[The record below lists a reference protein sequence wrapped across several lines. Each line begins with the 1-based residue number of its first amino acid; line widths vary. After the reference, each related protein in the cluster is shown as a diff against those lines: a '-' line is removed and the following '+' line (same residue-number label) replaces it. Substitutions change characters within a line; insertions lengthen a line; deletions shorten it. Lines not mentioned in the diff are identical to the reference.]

1 MKKASDL
8 IEVSQIFD
16 PQKVLT
22 LEDSEI
28 HQDEIYQSTIK
39 PLKMKLLTNQI
50 PTKTFFICG
59 QIGMGKSTA
68 LNYLP
73 DETITKKFE
82 VKYLTGRELFA
93 IHDIDIVDILLM
105 IGFELIK
112 GTSLENT
119 YYEGLNKLKD
129 INLENLKIS
138 KEQTW
143 DFENQKEDKKDIGA
157 KFDILVSKFDGK
169 IFKNLRMNERERQ
182 SIREIFSIDKA
193 NLIEFINDIILDYK
207 TDVMQDNKELL
218 LIIDDLEKIVDKDII
233 NKVFVDDNWVFHQ
246 INCVKI
252 IPIHIFL
259 PLGNSMFNNDLIEF
273 DFRIDINKLDDVKVS
288 DDEIQKVEKNKD
300 ILKDLIKVRLED
312 ESFIE
317 PDAYDEIIKYSG
329 GNLRQLI
336 EIIYQASINQLVVS
350 DAKGKSI
357 TVEDVKWGVGEIS
370 NRLSKAA
377 ISKIKVLNQVNT
389 MHKLFDEPTQKDLED
404 FDSLLLDNLI
414 FLHKNGTY
422 WCDVNPIIQKTV
434 EVYAKSKQ
442 KED

>member
-1 MKKASDL
+1 MKKASNL

-22 LEDSEI
+22 LADKDI
-28 HQDEIYQSTIK
+28 HQDVYQSTID

-50 PTKTFFICG
+50 PSKTFFICG

-73 DETITKKFE
+73 DENINNKFE

-93 IHDIDIVDILLM
+93 IHDIDIIDILLM

-112 GTSLENT
+112 DTGLEDR

-143 DFENQKEDKKDIGA
+143 DFENNKEDKKELGL
-157 KFDILVSKFDGK
+157 KFDILVSKFNGK
-169 IFKNLRMNERERQ
+169 IFENLKMNERERQ

-193 NLIEFINDIILDYK
+193 NLIAFINDIILDYK
-207 TDVMQDNKELL
+207 TEIMNNDKDLL
-218 LIIDDLEKIVDKDII
+218 LIIDDLEKISDKDII
-233 NKVFVDDNWVFHQ
+233 KKVFVDDNWVFHK

-259 PLGNSMFNNDLIEF
+259 PKNHSMFNNDLIDF
-273 DFRIDINKLDDVKVS
+273 DFRIEANKLGENIVSIEEKVKI
-288 DDEIQKVEKNKD
+288 DANIETLKN
-300 ILKDLIKVRLED
+300 LIKVRLED
-312 ESFIE
+312 ESFISD
-317 PDAYDEIIKYSG
+317 DAYIEIIKYSG
-329 GNLRQLI
+329 GNIRQLI
-336 EIIYQASINQLVVS
+336 EIIYQSSINQLVIS
-350 DAKGKSI
+350 NMKGTVI
-357 TVEDVKWGVGEIS
+357 TVDDVKWGVGEIS

-377 ISKIKVLNQVNT
+377 DSKIRLLTQVLKY
-389 MHKLFDEPTQKDLED
+389 HKLFDEPTPKDLED

-414 FLHKNGTY
+414 FFHKNGTHWY
-422 WCDVNPIIQKTV
+422 DVNPIIQKTV
-434 EVYAKSKQ
+434 EVYGQ
-442 KED
+442 TQTN